1 MEMIF
6 LNVFNRSLAAG
17 WLILAVI
24 VVRLLLKKAPRRL
37 SCVLWAVV
45 AVRLLCPFFPVSSFS
60 LIPSGETISAEVVR
74 FAPAPAVDSGIPV
87 LNEALNPIIGERF
100 APAPGTSVNPLYI
113 WTAIAGIVWLVGVA
127 VMVGYALL
135 SSLRM
140 RSVVREA
147 VPLGMC
153 GESYETGEAGM
164 CGESYETG
172 EVGMCGESYE
182 TGEVGM
188 CAEPHGARP
197 LETGAALP
205 DNVWLCDAV
214 RSPFILGIVRP
225 KIYLPSGITREQMLC
240 ILAHEQAHV
249 ERLDHCLKPFGWLL
263 LSVYWFH
270 PLVWIAYMLFC
281 RDLELACDEKVVGGM
296 DLDGRKSYSHALL
309 ACSLQRKMIFSY
321 PLAFGEIGVR
331 ERVKG
336 ILHYRK
342 PAGWIAAVAV
352 LACAAVA
359 VCFLTDPKEKADD
372 SKIRYLDQWYSRSDL
387 SAETIAWLEWYNGLS
402 AEEQLA
408 VSSEPHDLYDQAG
421 YGGRADVAVETVDA
435 EHDAVGAED
444 MSDNAKDYMDAGHDA
459 VGTEDRSDNAKEH
472 MDAGHDDGG
481 TEDMSDN
488 AGIAVDTV
496 QVGEGAE
503 DSAIYTGTLST
514 AFGIPLQLPG
524 NEGWIQDI
532 EYRQPD
538 GNTVEVEYWDD
549 IAEADC
555 RMTAVR
561 DGALNLSEPDI
572 AYDAAREETWMGST
586 GSGQNVYVKVQCSG
600 DGKHVLATWEYD
612 NGEHQYLFAVRAVV
626 SGENTDISSVP
637 KAVLSMISCL
647 E

>member
-1 MEMIF
+1 MEMEMIF

-24 VVRLLLKKAPRRL
+24 VVRFLLKKAPRRL

-45 AVRLLCPFFPVSSFS
+45 AVRLLCPFFPASSFS
-60 LIPSGETISAEVVR
+60 LIPSGETISAEAVR
-74 FAPAPAVDSGIPV
+74 FAPAPAIDSGIPV
-87 LNEALNPIIGERF
+87 LNEALNPMIGERF

-113 WTAIAGIVWLVGVA
+113 WTAVAGIVWLVGVA
-127 VMVGYALL
+127 VMAGYALL

-147 VPLGMC
+147 VPL
-153 GESYETGEAGM
+153 ES
-164 CGESYETG
+164 
-172 EVGMCGESYE
+172 
-182 TGEVGM
+182 
-188 CAEPHGARP
+188 
-197 LETGAALP
+197 GAALP

-296 DLDGRKSYSHALL
+296 DLDGRKAYSHALL

-342 PAGWIAAVAV
+342 PAGWLAAVAV

-408 VSSEPHDLYDQAG
+408 VSSVPHDLYDQAG

-444 MSDNAKDYMDAGHDA
+444 MPDNAKDYMDTGQDSG
-459 VGTEDRSDNAKEH
+459 GTEDKSDSVKEH
-472 MDAGHDDGG
+472 MNAGQDSGG

-496 QVGEGAE
+496 QAGEGAE
-503 DSAIYTGTLST
+503 GSAIHTGTLSA

-586 GSGQNVYVKVQCSG
+586 GSGQHVYVKVQCSG
-600 DGKHVLATWEYD
+600 DGKQVLATWEYD
-612 NGEHQYLFAVRAVV
+612 NGEHQYQFAVRAVV
-626 SGENTDISSVP
+626 SGENTDISPVP

>member
-1 MEMIF
+1 MEMEMIF

-24 VVRLLLKKAPRRL
+24 VVRFLLKKAPRRL

-45 AVRLLCPFFPVSSFS
+45 AVRLLCPFFPASSFS
-60 LIPSGETISAEVVR
+60 LIPSGETISAEAVR
-74 FAPAPAVDSGIPV
+74 FAPAPAIDSGIPA
-87 LNEALNPIIGERF
+87 LNEALNPMIGERF

-113 WTAIAGIVWLVGVA
+113 WTAVAGIVWLVGVA
-127 VMVGYALL
+127 VMAGYALL

-147 VPLGMC
+147 VPL
-153 GESYETGEAGM
+153 ES
-164 CGESYETG
+164 
-172 EVGMCGESYE
+172 
-182 TGEVGM
+182 
-188 CAEPHGARP
+188 
-197 LETGAALP
+197 GAALP

-296 DLDGRKSYSHALL
+296 DLDGRKAYSHALL

-342 PAGWIAAVAV
+342 PAGWLAAVAV

-359 VCFLTDPKEKADD
+359 VCFLTDPKEKTDD

-408 VSSEPHDLYDQAG
+408 VSSVPHDLYDQAG

-444 MSDNAKDYMDAGHDA
+444 MPDNAKDYMDTGRDSG
-459 VGTEDRSDNAKEH
+459 GTEDKSDSVKEH
-472 MDAGHDDGG
+472 MNAGQDAGG

-496 QVGEGAE
+496 QAGEGAE
-503 DSAIYTGTLST
+503 DSAIHTGTLSA

-586 GSGQNVYVKVQCSG
+586 GSGQHVYVKVQCSG

-612 NGEHQYLFAVRAVV
+612 NGEHQYQFAVRAVV
-626 SGENTDISSVP
+626 SGENTDISPVP

>member
-74 FAPAPAVDSGIPV
+74 FAPAPAIDSGIPA
-87 LNEALNPIIGERF
+87 LNEALNPMIGERF

-153 GESYETGEAGM
+153 GELYETGEAGM

-172 EVGMCGESYE
+172 EVEACGESYE
-182 TGEVGM
+182 AGEVGT

-197 LETGAALP
+197 LKTGAALP

-281 RDLELACDEKVVGGM
+281 RDLELACDEKVVRGM
-296 DLDGRKSYSHALL
+296 DLNGRKAYSHALL

-342 PAGWIAAVAV
+342 PAGWIATVAV

-408 VSSEPHDLYDQAG
+408 VSSEPHDLYELDG
-421 YGGRADVAVETVDA
+421 YGGGADVAVETVDA
-435 EHDAVGAED
+435 EHD
-444 MSDNAKDYMDAGHDA
+444 
-459 VGTEDRSDNAKEH
+459 
-472 MDAGHDDGG
+472 
-481 TEDMSDN
+481 
-488 AGIAVDTV
+488 AVDTV

-586 GSGQNVYVKVQCSG
+586 GSGQHVYVKVQCSG
-600 DGKHVLATWEYD
+600 DGKQVLATWEYD
-612 NGEHQYLFAVRAVV
+612 NGEHQYQFAVRAVV
-626 SGENTDISSVP
+626 SGENTDISPVP

>member
-1 MEMIF
+1 MEMEMIF

-24 VVRLLLKKAPRRL
+24 VVRFLLKKAPRRL

-45 AVRLLCPFFPVSSFS
+45 AVRLLCPFFPASSFS

-74 FAPAPAVDSGIPV
+74 FAPAPAIDSGIPA
-87 LNEALNPIIGERF
+87 LNEALNPMIGERF

-153 GESYETGEAGM
+153 GELYETGEVEA
-164 CGESYETG
+164 CGESYEAG
-172 EVGMCGESYE
+172 EVG
-182 TGEVGM
+182 T

-296 DLDGRKSYSHALL
+296 DLDGRKAYSHALL

-342 PAGWIAAVAV
+342 PAGWLAAVAV

-387 SAETIAWLEWYNGLS
+387 SVETIAWLEWYNGLS

-408 VSSEPHDLYDQAG
+408 VSSVPHDLYELDG
-421 YGGRADVAVETVDA
+421 YGGGADVAVETVDA
-435 EHDAVGAED
+435 EHDAVGTED
-444 MSDNAKDYMDAGHDA
+444 M
-459 VGTEDRSDNAKEH
+459 TDNAKEH
-472 MDAGHDDGG
+472 MDAGRD
-481 TEDMSDN
+481 
-488 AGIAVDTV
+488 AVDTV
-496 QVGEGAE
+496 QAGEGAE
-503 DSAIYTGTLST
+503 DPAIHTGTLST

-586 GSGQNVYVKVQCSG
+586 GSGQHVYVKVQCSG

-612 NGEHQYLFAVRAVV
+612 NGEHQYQFAVRAVV

>member
-1 MEMIF
+1 MEMEMIF

-24 VVRLLLKKAPRRL
+24 VVRFLLKKAPRRL

-45 AVRLLCPFFPVSSFS
+45 AVRLLCPFFPASSFS
-60 LIPSGETISAEVVR
+60 LIPSGETISAEAVR
-74 FAPAPAVDSGIPV
+74 FAPAPAIDSGIPA
-87 LNEALNPIIGERF
+87 LTEALNPMIGERF

-113 WTAIAGIVWLVGVA
+113 WTAVAGIVWLVGVA
-127 VMVGYALL
+127 VMAGYALL

-147 VPLGMC
+147 VPL
-153 GESYETGEAGM
+153 ES
-164 CGESYETG
+164 
-172 EVGMCGESYE
+172 
-182 TGEVGM
+182 
-188 CAEPHGARP
+188 
-197 LETGAALP
+197 GAALP

-296 DLDGRKSYSHALL
+296 DLDGRKAYSHALL

-342 PAGWIAAVAV
+342 PAGWLAAVAV

-408 VSSEPHDLYDQAG
+408 VSSVPHDLYDQAG

-444 MSDNAKDYMDAGHDA
+444 MPDNAKDYMDTGQDSG
-459 VGTEDRSDNAKEH
+459 GTEDKSDSVKEH
-472 MDAGHDDGG
+472 MDAGQDSGG

-496 QVGEGAE
+496 QAGEGAE
-503 DSAIYTGTLST
+503 DPAIHTGTLSA

-586 GSGQNVYVKVQCSG
+586 GSGQHVYVKVQCSG
-600 DGKHVLATWEYD
+600 DGKQVLATWEYD
-612 NGEHQYLFAVRAVV
+612 NGEHQYQFAVRAVV
-626 SGENTDISSVP
+626 SGENTDISPVP

>member
-24 VVRLLLKKAPRRL
+24 VVRFLLKKAPRRL

-74 FAPAPAVDSGIPV
+74 FAPAPAIDSGIPV
-87 LNEALNPIIGERF
+87 LNKALNPMIGERF

-153 GESYETGEAGM
+153 
-164 CGESYETG
+164 
-172 EVGMCGESYE
+172 
-182 TGEVGM
+182 
-188 CAEPHGARP
+188 AEPHGARP

-225 KIYLPSGITREQMLC
+225 KIYLHSGITREQMLC

-296 DLDGRKSYSHALL
+296 DLDGRKAYSHALL

-408 VSSEPHDLYDQAG
+408 VSSEPHDLYDLDG
-421 YGGRADVAVETVDA
+421 YGGGADVAVETVDA

-444 MSDNAKDYMDAGHDA
+444 MPDNAKDYMDAGHDT
-459 VGTEDRSDNAKEH
+459 VGAEDRSDNAKEH
-472 MDAGHDDGG
+472 LDAGQDAGG
-481 TEDMSDN
+481 TEDMTDN
-488 AGIAVDTV
+488 AGISVDIV
-496 QVGEGAE
+496 QAGEGAE
-503 DSAIYTGTLST
+503 DPAIYTGTLSA

-612 NGEHQYLFAVRAVV
+612 NGEHQYQFAVRAVV
-626 SGENTDISSVP
+626 SGENTDISPVP

>member
-1 MEMIF
+1 MEMEMIF

-24 VVRLLLKKAPRRL
+24 VVRFLLKKAPRRL

-45 AVRLLCPFFPVSSFS
+45 AVRLLCPFFPASSFS
-60 LIPSGETISAEVVR
+60 LIPSGETISAEAVR
-74 FAPAPAVDSGIPV
+74 FAPAPAIDSGIPA
-87 LNEALNPIIGERF
+87 LNEALNPMIGERF

-113 WTAIAGIVWLVGVA
+113 WTAVAGIVWLVGVA
-127 VMVGYALL
+127 VMAGYALL
-135 SSLRM
+135 GSLRM

-147 VPLGMC
+147 VPL
-153 GESYETGEAGM
+153 ES
-164 CGESYETG
+164 
-172 EVGMCGESYE
+172 
-182 TGEVGM
+182 
-188 CAEPHGARP
+188 
-197 LETGAALP
+197 GAALP

-296 DLDGRKSYSHALL
+296 DLDGRKAYSHALL

-342 PAGWIAAVAV
+342 PAGWLAAVAV

-408 VSSEPHDLYDQAG
+408 VSSVPHDLYDQAG

-444 MSDNAKDYMDAGHDA
+444 MPDNAKDYMDTGRDSG
-459 VGTEDRSDNAKEH
+459 GTEDKSDSVKEH
-472 MDAGHDDGG
+472 MDAGQDAGG
-481 TEDMSDN
+481 TEDMSDK

-496 QVGEGAE
+496 QAGEGAE
-503 DSAIYTGTLST
+503 DSAIHTGTLSA

-586 GSGQNVYVKVQCSG
+586 GSGQHVYVKVQCSG
-600 DGKHVLATWEYD
+600 DGKQVLATWEYD
-612 NGEHQYLFAVRAVV
+612 NGEHQYQFAVRAVV
-626 SGENTDISSVP
+626 SGENTDISPVP

>member
-1 MEMIF
+1 MEMEMIF

-45 AVRLLCPFFPVSSFS
+45 AVRLLCPFFPASSFS
-60 LIPSGETISAEVVR
+60 LIPSGETISAEAVR
-74 FAPAPAVDSGIPV
+74 FAPAPAIDSGIPA
-87 LNEALNPIIGERF
+87 LNEALNPMIGERF

-113 WTAIAGIVWLVGVA
+113 WTAVAGIVWLVGVA
-127 VMVGYALL
+127 VMAGYALL
-135 SSLRM
+135 GSLRM

-147 VPLGMC
+147 VPL
-153 GESYETGEAGM
+153 ES
-164 CGESYETG
+164 
-172 EVGMCGESYE
+172 
-182 TGEVGM
+182 
-188 CAEPHGARP
+188 
-197 LETGAALP
+197 GAALP

-296 DLDGRKSYSHALL
+296 DLDGRKAYSHALL

-342 PAGWIAAVAV
+342 PAGWLAAVAV

-408 VSSEPHDLYDQAG
+408 VSSVPHDLYDQAG

-444 MSDNAKDYMDAGHDA
+444 MPDNAKDYMDTGQDSG
-459 VGTEDRSDNAKEH
+459 GTEDKSDSVKEH
-472 MDAGHDDGG
+472 MNAGQDSGG

-496 QVGEGAE
+496 QAGEGAE
-503 DSAIYTGTLST
+503 DSAIHTGTLSA

-586 GSGQNVYVKVQCSG
+586 GSGQHVYVKVQCSG

-612 NGEHQYLFAVRAVV
+612 NGEHQYQFAVRAVV
-626 SGENTDISSVP
+626 SGENTDISPVP

>member
-1 MEMIF
+1 MEMEMIF

-24 VVRLLLKKAPRRL
+24 VVRFLLKKAPRRL

-45 AVRLLCPFFPVSSFS
+45 AVRLLCPFFPASSFS
-60 LIPSGETISAEVVR
+60 LIPSGETISAEAVR
-74 FAPAPAVDSGIPV
+74 FAPAPAIDSGIPA
-87 LNEALNPIIGERF
+87 LNEALNPMIGERF

-113 WTAIAGIVWLVGVA
+113 WTAVAGIVWLVGVA
-127 VMVGYALL
+127 VMAGYALL
-135 SSLRM
+135 GSLRM

-147 VPLGMC
+147 VPL
-153 GESYETGEAGM
+153 ES
-164 CGESYETG
+164 
-172 EVGMCGESYE
+172 
-182 TGEVGM
+182 
-188 CAEPHGARP
+188 
-197 LETGAALP
+197 GAALP

-296 DLDGRKSYSHALL
+296 DLDGRKAYSHALL

-342 PAGWIAAVAV
+342 PAGWLAAVAV

-372 SKIRYLDQWYSRSDL
+372 SKISYLDQWYSRSDL

-408 VSSEPHDLYDQAG
+408 VSSVPHDLYDQAG

-444 MSDNAKDYMDAGHDA
+444 MPDNAKDYMDTGQDSG
-459 VGTEDRSDNAKEH
+459 GTEDKSDSVKEH
-472 MDAGHDDGG
+472 MNAGQDSGG

-496 QVGEGAE
+496 QAGEGAE
-503 DSAIYTGTLST
+503 DPAIHTGTLSA

-586 GSGQNVYVKVQCSG
+586 GSGQHVYVKVQCSG

-612 NGEHQYLFAVRAVV
+612 NGEHQYQFAVRAVV
-626 SGENTDISSVP
+626 SGENTDISPVP

>member
-45 AVRLLCPFFPVSSFS
+45 AVRLLCPFFPASSFS
-60 LIPSGETISAEVVR
+60 LIPSGETISAEAVR
-74 FAPAPAVDSGIPV
+74 FAPAPAIDSGIPA
-87 LNEALNPIIGERF
+87 LNEALNPMIGERF

-113 WTAIAGIVWLVGVA
+113 WTAVAGIVWLVGVA
-127 VMVGYALL
+127 VMAGYALL
-135 SSLRM
+135 GSLRM

-147 VPLGMC
+147 VPL
-153 GESYETGEAGM
+153 ES
-164 CGESYETG
+164 
-172 EVGMCGESYE
+172 
-182 TGEVGM
+182 
-188 CAEPHGARP
+188 
-197 LETGAALP
+197 GAALP

-296 DLDGRKSYSHALL
+296 DLDGRKAYSHALL

-342 PAGWIAAVAV
+342 PAGWLAAVAV

-408 VSSEPHDLYDQAG
+408 VSSVPHDLYDQAG

-444 MSDNAKDYMDAGHDA
+444 MPDNAKDYMDTGRDSG
-459 VGTEDRSDNAKEH
+459 GTEDKSDSVKEH
-472 MDAGHDDGG
+472 MNAGQDAGG

-496 QVGEGAE
+496 QAGEGAE
-503 DSAIYTGTLST
+503 DPAIHTGTLSA

-586 GSGQNVYVKVQCSG
+586 GSGQHVYVKVQCSG

-612 NGEHQYLFAVRAVV
+612 NGEHQYQFAVRAVV
-626 SGENTDISSVP
+626 SGENTDISPVP

>member
-1 MEMIF
+1 MEMEMIF

-24 VVRLLLKKAPRRL
+24 VVRFLLKKAPRRL

-45 AVRLLCPFFPVSSFS
+45 AVRLLCPFFPASSFS
-60 LIPSGETISAEVVR
+60 LIPSGETISAEAVR
-74 FAPAPAVDSGIPV
+74 FAPAPAIDSGIPA
-87 LNEALNPIIGERF
+87 LNEALNPMIGERF

-113 WTAIAGIVWLVGVA
+113 WTAVAGIVWLVGVA
-127 VMVGYALL
+127 VMAGYALL
-135 SSLRM
+135 GSLRM

-147 VPLGMC
+147 VPL
-153 GESYETGEAGM
+153 ES
-164 CGESYETG
+164 
-172 EVGMCGESYE
+172 
-182 TGEVGM
+182 
-188 CAEPHGARP
+188 
-197 LETGAALP
+197 GAALP

-296 DLDGRKSYSHALL
+296 DLDGRKAYSHALL

-342 PAGWIAAVAV
+342 PAGWLAAVAV

-408 VSSEPHDLYDQAG
+408 VSSVPHDLYDQAG

-444 MSDNAKDYMDAGHDA
+444 MPDNAKDYMDAGRD
-459 VGTEDRSDNAKEH
+459 
-472 MDAGHDDGG
+472 
-481 TEDMSDN
+481 
-488 AGIAVDTV
+488 AVDTV
-496 QVGEGAE
+496 QAGEGAE
-503 DSAIYTGTLST
+503 DPAIHTGTLST

-586 GSGQNVYVKVQCSG
+586 GSGQHVYVKVQCSG

-612 NGEHQYLFAVRAVV
+612 NGEHQYQFAVRAVV
-626 SGENTDISSVP
+626 SGENTDISPVP

>member
-1 MEMIF
+1 MEMEMIF

-45 AVRLLCPFFPVSSFS
+45 AVRLLCPFFPASSFS
-60 LIPSGETISAEVVR
+60 LIPSGETISAEAVR
-74 FAPAPAVDSGIPV
+74 FAPAPAIDSGIPA
-87 LNEALNPIIGERF
+87 LNEALNPMIGERF

-113 WTAIAGIVWLVGVA
+113 WTAVAGIVWLVGVA
-127 VMVGYALL
+127 VMAGYALL
-135 SSLRM
+135 GSLRM

-147 VPLGMC
+147 VPL
-153 GESYETGEAGM
+153 ES
-164 CGESYETG
+164 
-172 EVGMCGESYE
+172 
-182 TGEVGM
+182 
-188 CAEPHGARP
+188 
-197 LETGAALP
+197 GAALP

-296 DLDGRKSYSHALL
+296 DLDGRKAYSHALL

-342 PAGWIAAVAV
+342 PAGWLAAVAV

-359 VCFLTDPKEKADD
+359 VCFLTDPKEKTDD

-408 VSSEPHDLYDQAG
+408 VSSVPHDLYDQAG

-444 MSDNAKDYMDAGHDA
+444 MPDNAKDYMDTGQDSG
-459 VGTEDRSDNAKEH
+459 GTEDKSDSVKEH
-472 MDAGHDDGG
+472 MNAGQDSGG

-496 QVGEGAE
+496 QAGEGAE
-503 DSAIYTGTLST
+503 DPAIHTGTLSA

-586 GSGQNVYVKVQCSG
+586 GSGQHVYVKVQCSG

-612 NGEHQYLFAVRAVV
+612 NGEHQYQFAVRAVV
-626 SGENTDISSVP
+626 SGENTDISPVP

>member
-24 VVRLLLKKAPRRL
+24 VVRLMLKKAPRRL

-45 AVRLLCPFFPVSSFS
+45 AVRLLCPFFPASSFS
-60 LIPSGETISAEVVR
+60 LIPSGETISAEAVR
-74 FAPAPAVDSGIPV
+74 FAPAPAIDSGIPA
-87 LNEALNPIIGERF
+87 LNEALNPMIGERF

-127 VMVGYALL
+127 VMAGYALF

-153 GESYETGEAGM
+153 GESYETGEVEA
-164 CGESYETG
+164 CGESYEAG
-172 EVGMCGESYE
+172 EAG
-182 TGEVGM
+182 T

-296 DLDGRKSYSHALL
+296 DLDGRKAYSHALL

-402 AEEQLA
+402 AEEQMA
-408 VSSEPHDLYDQAG
+408 VSSVPHDLYDLDG

-444 MSDNAKDYMDAGHDA
+444 MPDNAKDYMDAGRD
-459 VGTEDRSDNAKEH
+459 
-472 MDAGHDDGG
+472 
-481 TEDMSDN
+481 
-488 AGIAVDTV
+488 AVDTV

-503 DSAIYTGTLST
+503 DPAIHTGTLST

-586 GSGQNVYVKVQCSG
+586 GSGQHVYVKVQCSG

-612 NGEHQYLFAVRAVV
+612 NGEHQYQFAVRAVV

>member
-1 MEMIF
+1 MEMEMIF

-24 VVRLLLKKAPRRL
+24 VVRFLLKKAPRRL

-45 AVRLLCPFFPVSSFS
+45 AVRLLCPFFPASSFS
-60 LIPSGETISAEVVR
+60 LIPSGETISAEAVR
-74 FAPAPAVDSGIPV
+74 FAPAPAIDSGIPA
-87 LNEALNPIIGERF
+87 LNEALNPMIGERF

-113 WTAIAGIVWLVGVA
+113 WTAVAGIVWLVGVA
-127 VMVGYALL
+127 VMAGYALL

-147 VPLGMC
+147 VPL
-153 GESYETGEAGM
+153 ES
-164 CGESYETG
+164 
-172 EVGMCGESYE
+172 
-182 TGEVGM
+182 
-188 CAEPHGARP
+188 
-197 LETGAALP
+197 GAALP

-296 DLDGRKSYSHALL
+296 DLDGRKAYSHALL

-342 PAGWIAAVAV
+342 PAGWLAAVAV

-408 VSSEPHDLYDQAG
+408 VSSVPHDLYDQAG

-444 MSDNAKDYMDAGHDA
+444 MPDNAKDYMDTGQDSG
-459 VGTEDRSDNAKEH
+459 GTEDKSDSVKEH
-472 MDAGHDDGG
+472 MNAGQDAGG

-496 QVGEGAE
+496 QAGEGAE
-503 DSAIYTGTLST
+503 DPAIHTGTLSA

-586 GSGQNVYVKVQCSG
+586 GSGQHVYVKVQCSG
-600 DGKHVLATWEYD
+600 DGKQVLATWEYD
-612 NGEHQYLFAVRAVV
+612 NGEHQYQFAVRAVV
-626 SGENTDISSVP
+626 SGENTDISPVP

>member
-24 VVRLLLKKAPRRL
+24 VVRFLLKKAPRRL

-74 FAPAPAVDSGIPV
+74 FAPAPAIDSGIPA
-87 LNEALNPIIGERF
+87 LNEALNPMIGERF
-100 APAPGTSVNPLYI
+100 AQAPGTSVNPLYI

-153 GESYETGEAGM
+153 
-164 CGESYETG
+164 
-172 EVGMCGESYE
+172 
-182 TGEVGM
+182 
-188 CAEPHGARP
+188 AEPHGARP

-225 KIYLPSGITREQMLC
+225 KIYLHSGITREQMLC

-296 DLDGRKSYSHALL
+296 DLDGRKAYSHALL

-408 VSSEPHDLYDQAG
+408 VSSEPHDLYDLDG
-421 YGGRADVAVETVDA
+421 YGGGADVAVETVDA

-444 MSDNAKDYMDAGHDA
+444 MPDNAKDYMDAGHDT
-459 VGTEDRSDNAKEH
+459 VGAEDRSDNAKEH
-472 MDAGHDDGG
+472 LDAGQDAGG
-481 TEDMSDN
+481 TEDMTDN
-488 AGIAVDTV
+488 AGISVDIV
-496 QVGEGAE
+496 QAGEGAE
-503 DSAIYTGTLST
+503 DPAIYTGTLSA

-612 NGEHQYLFAVRAVV
+612 NGEHQYQFAVRAVV
-626 SGENTDISSVP
+626 SGENTDISPVP

>member
-24 VVRLLLKKAPRRL
+24 VVRFLLKKAPRRL

-74 FAPAPAVDSGIPV
+74 FAPAPAIDSGIPA
-87 LNEALNPIIGERF
+87 LNEALNPMIGERF
-100 APAPGTSVNPLYI
+100 AQAPGTSVNPLYI

-153 GESYETGEAGM
+153 
-164 CGESYETG
+164 
-172 EVGMCGESYE
+172 
-182 TGEVGM
+182 
-188 CAEPHGARP
+188 AEPHGARP

-225 KIYLPSGITREQMLC
+225 KIYLHSGITREQMLC

-296 DLDGRKSYSHALL
+296 DLDGRKAYSHALL

-342 PAGWIAAVAV
+342 PAGWLAAVAV

-408 VSSEPHDLYDQAG
+408 VSSEPHDLYDLDG
-421 YGGRADVAVETVDA
+421 YGGGADVAVETVDA

-444 MSDNAKDYMDAGHDA
+444 MPDNAKDYMDAGHDT
-459 VGTEDRSDNAKEH
+459 VGAEDRSDNAKEH
-472 MDAGHDDGG
+472 LDAGQDAGG
-481 TEDMSDN
+481 TEDMTDN
-488 AGIAVDTV
+488 AGISVDIV
-496 QVGEGAE
+496 QAGEGAE
-503 DSAIYTGTLST
+503 DPAIYTGTLSA

-612 NGEHQYLFAVRAVV
+612 NGEHQYQFAVRAVV
-626 SGENTDISSVP
+626 SGENTDISPVP

>member
-1 MEMIF
+1 MEMEMIF

-24 VVRLLLKKAPRRL
+24 VVRFLLKKAPRRL

-45 AVRLLCPFFPVSSFS
+45 AVRLLCPFFPASSFS
-60 LIPSGETISAEVVR
+60 LIPSGETISAEAVR
-74 FAPAPAVDSGIPV
+74 FAPAPAIDSGIPA
-87 LNEALNPIIGERF
+87 LTEALNPMIGERF

-113 WTAIAGIVWLVGVA
+113 WTAVAGIVWLVGVA
-127 VMVGYALL
+127 VMAGYALL
-135 SSLRM
+135 GSLRM

-147 VPLGMC
+147 VPL
-153 GESYETGEAGM
+153 ES
-164 CGESYETG
+164 
-172 EVGMCGESYE
+172 
-182 TGEVGM
+182 
-188 CAEPHGARP
+188 
-197 LETGAALP
+197 GAALP

-296 DLDGRKSYSHALL
+296 DLDGRKAYSHALL

-342 PAGWIAAVAV
+342 PAGWLAAVAV

-408 VSSEPHDLYDQAG
+408 VSSVPHDLYDQAG

-444 MSDNAKDYMDAGHDA
+444 MPDNAKDYMDTGQDSG
-459 VGTEDRSDNAKEH
+459 GTEDKSDSVKEH
-472 MDAGHDDGG
+472 MNAGQDSGG

-496 QVGEGAE
+496 QAGEGAE
-503 DSAIYTGTLST
+503 DPAIHTGTLSA

-586 GSGQNVYVKVQCSG
+586 GSGQHVYVKVQCSG
-600 DGKHVLATWEYD
+600 DGKQVLATWEYD
-612 NGEHQYLFAVRAVV
+612 NGEHQYQFAVRAVV

>member
-1 MEMIF
+1 MEMEMIF

-24 VVRLLLKKAPRRL
+24 VVRFLLKKAPRRL

-45 AVRLLCPFFPVSSFS
+45 AVRLLCPFFPASSFS
-60 LIPSGETISAEVVR
+60 LIPSGETISAEAVR
-74 FAPAPAVDSGIPV
+74 FAPAPAIDSGIPA
-87 LNEALNPIIGERF
+87 LNEALNPMIGERF

-113 WTAIAGIVWLVGVA
+113 WTAVAGIVWLVGVA
-127 VMVGYALL
+127 VMAGYALL
-135 SSLRM
+135 GSLRM

-147 VPLGMC
+147 VPL
-153 GESYETGEAGM
+153 ES
-164 CGESYETG
+164 
-172 EVGMCGESYE
+172 
-182 TGEVGM
+182 
-188 CAEPHGARP
+188 
-197 LETGAALP
+197 GAALP

-296 DLDGRKSYSHALL
+296 DLDGRKAYSHALL

-342 PAGWIAAVAV
+342 PAGWLAAVAV

-387 SAETIAWLEWYNGLS
+387 SAETIAWLEWYNVLS

-408 VSSEPHDLYDQAG
+408 VSSVPHDLYDLAG

-444 MSDNAKDYMDAGHDA
+444 MPDNAKDYMDAGRD
-459 VGTEDRSDNAKEH
+459 
-472 MDAGHDDGG
+472 
-481 TEDMSDN
+481 
-488 AGIAVDTV
+488 AVDTV
-496 QVGEGAE
+496 QAGEGAE
-503 DSAIYTGTLST
+503 DPAIHTGTLST

-586 GSGQNVYVKVQCSG
+586 GSGQHVYVKVQCSG

-612 NGEHQYLFAVRAVV
+612 NGEHQYQFAVRAVV
-626 SGENTDISSVP
+626 SGENTDISPVP

>member
-1 MEMIF
+1 MEMEMIF

-24 VVRLLLKKAPRRL
+24 VVRFLLKKAPRRL

-45 AVRLLCPFFPVSSFS
+45 AVRLLCPFFPASSFS
-60 LIPSGETISAEVVR
+60 LIPSGETISAEAVR
-74 FAPAPAVDSGIPV
+74 FAPAPAIDSGIPA
-87 LNEALNPIIGERF
+87 LNEALNPMIGERF

-113 WTAIAGIVWLVGVA
+113 WTAVAGIVWLVGVA
-127 VMVGYALL
+127 VMAGYALL

-147 VPLGMC
+147 VPL
-153 GESYETGEAGM
+153 ES
-164 CGESYETG
+164 
-172 EVGMCGESYE
+172 
-182 TGEVGM
+182 
-188 CAEPHGARP
+188 
-197 LETGAALP
+197 GAALP

-296 DLDGRKSYSHALL
+296 DLDGRKAYSHALL

-342 PAGWIAAVAV
+342 PAGWLAAVAV

-408 VSSEPHDLYDQAG
+408 VSSVPHDLYDLAG

-444 MSDNAKDYMDAGHDA
+444 MPDNAKDYMDAGRD
-459 VGTEDRSDNAKEH
+459 
-472 MDAGHDDGG
+472 
-481 TEDMSDN
+481 
-488 AGIAVDTV
+488 AVDTV
-496 QVGEGAE
+496 QAGEGAE
-503 DSAIYTGTLST
+503 DPAIHTGTLST

-586 GSGQNVYVKVQCSG
+586 GSGQHVYVKVQCSG

-612 NGEHQYLFAVRAVV
+612 NGEHQYQFAVRAVV
-626 SGENTDISSVP
+626 SGENTDISPVP

>member
-1 MEMIF
+1 MEMEMIF

-24 VVRLLLKKAPRRL
+24 VVRFLLKKAPRRL

-45 AVRLLCPFFPVSSFS
+45 AVRLLCPFFPASSFS
-60 LIPSGETISAEVVR
+60 LIPSGETISAEAVR
-74 FAPAPAVDSGIPV
+74 FAPAPAIDSGIPA
-87 LNEALNPIIGERF
+87 LTEALNPMIGERF

-113 WTAIAGIVWLVGVA
+113 WTAVAGIVWLVGVA
-127 VMVGYALL
+127 VMAGYALL
-135 SSLRM
+135 GSLRM

-147 VPLGMC
+147 VPL
-153 GESYETGEAGM
+153 ES
-164 CGESYETG
+164 
-172 EVGMCGESYE
+172 
-182 TGEVGM
+182 
-188 CAEPHGARP
+188 
-197 LETGAALP
+197 GAALP

-296 DLDGRKSYSHALL
+296 DLDGRKAYSHALL

-342 PAGWIAAVAV
+342 PAGWLAAVAV

-408 VSSEPHDLYDQAG
+408 VSSVPHDLYDLAG

-444 MSDNAKDYMDAGHDA
+444 MPDNAKDYMDAGRD
-459 VGTEDRSDNAKEH
+459 
-472 MDAGHDDGG
+472 
-481 TEDMSDN
+481 
-488 AGIAVDTV
+488 AVDTV
-496 QVGEGAE
+496 QAGEGAE
-503 DSAIYTGTLST
+503 DPAIHTGTLSA

-586 GSGQNVYVKVQCSG
+586 GSGQHVYVKVQCSG

-612 NGEHQYLFAVRAVV
+612 NGEHQYQFAVRAVV
-626 SGENTDISSVP
+626 SGENTDISPVP

>member
-1 MEMIF
+1 MEMEMIF

-24 VVRLLLKKAPRRL
+24 VVRFLLKKAPRRL

-45 AVRLLCPFFPVSSFS
+45 AVRLLCPFFPASSFS
-60 LIPSGETISAEVVR
+60 LIPSGETISAEAVR
-74 FAPAPAVDSGIPV
+74 FAPAPAIDSGIPA
-87 LNEALNPIIGERF
+87 LTEALNPMIGERF

-113 WTAIAGIVWLVGVA
+113 WTAVAGIVWLVGVA
-127 VMVGYALL
+127 VMAGYALL
-135 SSLRM
+135 GSLRM

-147 VPLGMC
+147 VPL
-153 GESYETGEAGM
+153 ES
-164 CGESYETG
+164 
-172 EVGMCGESYE
+172 
-182 TGEVGM
+182 
-188 CAEPHGARP
+188 
-197 LETGAALP
+197 GAALP

-296 DLDGRKSYSHALL
+296 DLDGRKAYSHALL

-342 PAGWIAAVAV
+342 PAGWLAAVAV

-408 VSSEPHDLYDQAG
+408 VSSVPHDLYDQAG

-444 MSDNAKDYMDAGHDA
+444 MPDNAKDYMDTGQDSG
-459 VGTEDRSDNAKEH
+459 GTEDKSDSVKEH
-472 MDAGHDDGG
+472 MDAGQDSGG

-496 QVGEGAE
+496 QAGEGAE
-503 DSAIYTGTLST
+503 DSAIHTGTLSA

-586 GSGQNVYVKVQCSG
+586 GSGQHVYVKVQCSG
-600 DGKHVLATWEYD
+600 DGKQVLATWEYD
-612 NGEHQYLFAVRAVV
+612 NGEHQYQFAVRAVV
-626 SGENTDISSVP
+626 SGENTDISPVP

>member
-1 MEMIF
+1 MEMEMIF

-24 VVRLLLKKAPRRL
+24 VVRFLLKKAPRRL

-45 AVRLLCPFFPVSSFS
+45 AVRLLCPFFPASSFS
-60 LIPSGETISAEVVR
+60 LIPSGETISAEAVR
-74 FAPAPAVDSGIPV
+74 FAPAPAIDSGIPA
-87 LNEALNPIIGERF
+87 LNEALNPMIGERF

-113 WTAIAGIVWLVGVA
+113 WTAVAGIVWLVGVA
-127 VMVGYALL
+127 VMAGYALL
-135 SSLRM
+135 GSLRM

-153 GESYETGEAGM
+153 GESYETGEVEA

-172 EVGMCGESYE
+172 EAG
-182 TGEVGM
+182 T
-188 CAEPHGARP
+188 CAEPHRARP

-296 DLDGRKSYSHALL
+296 DLDGRKAYSHALL

-342 PAGWIAAVAV
+342 PAGWLAAVAV

-408 VSSEPHDLYDQAG
+408 VSSVPHDLYDQAG

-444 MSDNAKDYMDAGHDA
+444 MPDNAKDYMDAGRD
-459 VGTEDRSDNAKEH
+459 
-472 MDAGHDDGG
+472 
-481 TEDMSDN
+481 
-488 AGIAVDTV
+488 AVDTV
-496 QVGEGAE
+496 QAGEGAE
-503 DSAIYTGTLST
+503 DPAIHTGTLST

-586 GSGQNVYVKVQCSG
+586 GSGQHVYVKVQCSG

-612 NGEHQYLFAVRAVV
+612 NGEHQYQFAVRAVV

>member
-1 MEMIF
+1 MEMEMIF

-24 VVRLLLKKAPRRL
+24 VVRFLLKKAPRRL

-45 AVRLLCPFFPVSSFS
+45 AVRLLCPFFPASSFS
-60 LIPSGETISAEVVR
+60 LIPSGETISAEAVR
-74 FAPAPAVDSGIPV
+74 FAPAPAIDSGIPA
-87 LNEALNPIIGERF
+87 LNEALNPMIGERF

-113 WTAIAGIVWLVGVA
+113 WTAVAGIVWLVGVA
-127 VMVGYALL
+127 VMAGYALL
-135 SSLRM
+135 GSLRM

-147 VPLGMC
+147 VPL
-153 GESYETGEAGM
+153 ES
-164 CGESYETG
+164 
-172 EVGMCGESYE
+172 
-182 TGEVGM
+182 
-188 CAEPHGARP
+188 
-197 LETGAALP
+197 GAALP

-296 DLDGRKSYSHALL
+296 DLDGRKAYSHALL
-309 ACSLQRKMIFSY
+309 VCSLQRKMIFSY

-342 PAGWIAAVAV
+342 PAGWLAAVAV

-408 VSSEPHDLYDQAG
+408 VSSVPHDLYDQAG

-444 MSDNAKDYMDAGHDA
+444 MPDNAKDYMDTGQDSG
-459 VGTEDRSDNAKEH
+459 GTEDKSDSVKEH
-472 MDAGHDDGG
+472 MNAGQDSGG

-496 QVGEGAE
+496 QAGEGAE
-503 DSAIYTGTLST
+503 DPAIHTGTLSA

-586 GSGQNVYVKVQCSG
+586 GSGQHVYVKVQCSG
-600 DGKHVLATWEYD
+600 DGKQVLATWEYD
-612 NGEHQYLFAVRAVV
+612 NGEHQYQFAVRAVV
-626 SGENTDISSVP
+626 SGENTDISPVP

>member
-1 MEMIF
+1 MEMEMIF

-24 VVRLLLKKAPRRL
+24 VVRFLLKKAPRRL

-45 AVRLLCPFFPVSSFS
+45 AVRLLCPFFPASSFS
-60 LIPSGETISAEVVR
+60 LIPSGETISAEAVR
-74 FAPAPAVDSGIPV
+74 FAPAPAIDSGIPA
-87 LNEALNPIIGERF
+87 LNEALNPMIGERF

-113 WTAIAGIVWLVGVA
+113 WTAVAGIVWLVGVA
-127 VMVGYALL
+127 VMAGYALL
-135 SSLRM
+135 GSLRM

-147 VPLGMC
+147 VPL
-153 GESYETGEAGM
+153 ES
-164 CGESYETG
+164 
-172 EVGMCGESYE
+172 
-182 TGEVGM
+182 
-188 CAEPHGARP
+188 
-197 LETGAALP
+197 GAALP

-296 DLDGRKSYSHALL
+296 DLDGRKAYSHALL

-342 PAGWIAAVAV
+342 PAGWLAAVAV

-408 VSSEPHDLYDQAG
+408 VSSVPHDLYDQAG

-444 MSDNAKDYMDAGHDA
+444 MPDNAKDYMDTGQDSG
-459 VGTEDRSDNAKEH
+459 GTEDKSDSVKEH
-472 MDAGHDDGG
+472 MDAGQDSGG

-496 QVGEGAE
+496 QAGEGAE
-503 DSAIYTGTLST
+503 GSAIHTGTLSA

-586 GSGQNVYVKVQCSG
+586 GSGQHVYVKVQCSG

-612 NGEHQYLFAVRAVV
+612 NGEHQYQFAVRAVV
-626 SGENTDISSVP
+626 SGENTDISPVP

>member
-1 MEMIF
+1 MEMEMIF

-24 VVRLLLKKAPRRL
+24 VVRFLLKKAPRRL

-45 AVRLLCPFFPVSSFS
+45 AVRLLCPFFPASSFS
-60 LIPSGETISAEVVR
+60 LIPSGETISAEAVR
-74 FAPAPAVDSGIPV
+74 FAPAPAIDSGIPA
-87 LNEALNPIIGERF
+87 LNEALNPMIGERF

-113 WTAIAGIVWLVGVA
+113 WTAVAGIVWLVGVA
-127 VMVGYALL
+127 VMAGYALL
-135 SSLRM
+135 GSLRM

-147 VPLGMC
+147 VPL
-153 GESYETGEAGM
+153 ES
-164 CGESYETG
+164 
-172 EVGMCGESYE
+172 
-182 TGEVGM
+182 
-188 CAEPHGARP
+188 
-197 LETGAALP
+197 GAALP

-296 DLDGRKSYSHALL
+296 DLDGRKAYSHALL

-342 PAGWIAAVAV
+342 PAGWLAAVAV

-408 VSSEPHDLYDQAG
+408 VSSVPHDLYDQAG

-444 MSDNAKDYMDAGHDA
+444 MPDNAKDYMDTGQDSG
-459 VGTEDRSDNAKEH
+459 GTEDKSDSVKEH
-472 MDAGHDDGG
+472 MNAGQDSGG

-496 QVGEGAE
+496 QAGEGAE
-503 DSAIYTGTLST
+503 DPAIHTGTLSA

-586 GSGQNVYVKVQCSG
+586 GSGQHVYVKVQCSG

-612 NGEHQYLFAVRAVV
+612 NGEHQYQFAVRAVV
-626 SGENTDISSVP
+626 SGENTDISPVP

>member
-1 MEMIF
+1 MEMEMIF

-24 VVRLLLKKAPRRL
+24 VVRFLLKKAPRRL

-45 AVRLLCPFFPVSSFS
+45 AVRLLCPFFPASSFS
-60 LIPSGETISAEVVR
+60 LIPSGETISAEAVR
-74 FAPAPAVDSGIPV
+74 FAPAPAIDSGIPA
-87 LNEALNPIIGERF
+87 LNEALNPMIGERF

-113 WTAIAGIVWLVGVA
+113 WTAVAGIVWLVGVA
-127 VMVGYALL
+127 VMAGYALL

-147 VPLGMC
+147 VPL
-153 GESYETGEAGM
+153 ES
-164 CGESYETG
+164 
-172 EVGMCGESYE
+172 
-182 TGEVGM
+182 
-188 CAEPHGARP
+188 
-197 LETGAALP
+197 GAALP

-296 DLDGRKSYSHALL
+296 DLDGRKAYSHALL

-342 PAGWIAAVAV
+342 PAGWLAAVAV

-408 VSSEPHDLYDQAG
+408 VSSVPHDLYDQAG

-444 MSDNAKDYMDAGHDA
+444 MPDNAKDYMDTGQDSG
-459 VGTEDRSDNAKEH
+459 GTEDKSDSVKEH
-472 MDAGHDDGG
+472 MNAGQDAGG

-496 QVGEGAE
+496 QAGEGAE
-503 DSAIYTGTLST
+503 DPAIHTGTLSA

-586 GSGQNVYVKVQCSG
+586 GSGQHVYVKVQCSG

-612 NGEHQYLFAVRAVV
+612 NGEHQYQFAVRAVV
-626 SGENTDISSVP
+626 SGENTDISPVP

>member
-1 MEMIF
+1 MEMEMIF

-24 VVRLLLKKAPRRL
+24 VVRFLLKKAPRRL

-45 AVRLLCPFFPVSSFS
+45 AVRLLCPFFPASSFS
-60 LIPSGETISAEVVR
+60 LIPSGETISAEAVR
-74 FAPAPAVDSGIPV
+74 FAPAPAIDSGIPA
-87 LNEALNPIIGERF
+87 LNEALNPMIGERF

-127 VMVGYALL
+127 VMAGYALL
-135 SSLRM
+135 GSLRM

-153 GESYETGEAGM
+153 GESYETGEVEA

-172 EVGMCGESYE
+172 EAG
-182 TGEVGM
+182 T
-188 CAEPHGARP
+188 CAEPHRARP

-296 DLDGRKSYSHALL
+296 DLDGRKAYSHALL

-342 PAGWIAAVAV
+342 PAGWLAAVAV

-408 VSSEPHDLYDQAG
+408 VSSVPHDLYDQAG

-444 MSDNAKDYMDAGHDA
+444 MPDNAKDYMDTGRD
-459 VGTEDRSDNAKEH
+459 
-472 MDAGHDDGG
+472 
-481 TEDMSDN
+481 
-488 AGIAVDTV
+488 AVDTV
-496 QVGEGAE
+496 QAGEGAE
-503 DSAIYTGTLST
+503 DPAIHTGTLSA

-586 GSGQNVYVKVQCSG
+586 GSGQHVYVKVQCSG
-600 DGKHVLATWEYD
+600 DGKQVLATWEYD
-612 NGEHQYLFAVRAVV
+612 NGEHQYQFAVRAVV

>member
-1 MEMIF
+1 MEMEMIF

-24 VVRLLLKKAPRRL
+24 VVRFLLKKAPRRL

-45 AVRLLCPFFPVSSFS
+45 AVRLLCPFFPASSFS
-60 LIPSGETISAEVVR
+60 LIPSGETISAEAVR
-74 FAPAPAVDSGIPV
+74 FAPAPAIDSGIPA
-87 LNEALNPIIGERF
+87 LNEALNPMIGERF

-113 WTAIAGIVWLVGVA
+113 WTAVAGIVWLVGVA
-127 VMVGYALL
+127 VMAGYALL
-135 SSLRM
+135 GSLRM

-147 VPLGMC
+147 VPL
-153 GESYETGEAGM
+153 ES
-164 CGESYETG
+164 
-172 EVGMCGESYE
+172 
-182 TGEVGM
+182 
-188 CAEPHGARP
+188 
-197 LETGAALP
+197 GAALP

-296 DLDGRKSYSHALL
+296 DLDGRKAYSHALL

-342 PAGWIAAVAV
+342 PAGWLAAVAV

-408 VSSEPHDLYDQAG
+408 VSSVPHDLYDQAG

-444 MSDNAKDYMDAGHDA
+444 MPDNAKDYMDTGRDSG
-459 VGTEDRSDNAKEH
+459 GTEDKSDSVKEH
-472 MDAGHDDGG
+472 MNAGQDSGG

-496 QVGEGAE
+496 QAGEGAE
-503 DSAIYTGTLST
+503 DPAIHTGTLSA

-586 GSGQNVYVKVQCSG
+586 GSGQHVYVKVQCSG

-612 NGEHQYLFAVRAVV
+612 NGEHQYQFAVRAVV
-626 SGENTDISSVP
+626 SGENTDISPVP

>member
-60 LIPSGETISAEVVR
+60 LIPSGETISAEAVR
-74 FAPAPAVDSGIPV
+74 FAPAPAIDSGIPA
-87 LNEALNPIIGERF
+87 LNEALNPMIGERF

-113 WTAIAGIVWLVGVA
+113 WTAVAGIVWLVGVA
-127 VMVGYALL
+127 VMAGYALL
-135 SSLRM
+135 GSLRM

-147 VPLGMC
+147 VPL
-153 GESYETGEAGM
+153 ES
-164 CGESYETG
+164 
-172 EVGMCGESYE
+172 
-182 TGEVGM
+182 
-188 CAEPHGARP
+188 
-197 LETGAALP
+197 GAALP

-296 DLDGRKSYSHALL
+296 DLDGRKAYSHALL

-342 PAGWIAAVAV
+342 PAGWLAAVAV

-387 SAETIAWLEWYNGLS
+387 SAETIAWLEWYNVLS

-408 VSSEPHDLYDQAG
+408 VSSVPHDLYDLAG

-444 MSDNAKDYMDAGHDA
+444 MPDNAKDYMDTGQDSG
-459 VGTEDRSDNAKEH
+459 GTEDKSDSVKEH
-472 MDAGHDDGG
+472 MNAGQDSGG

-496 QVGEGAE
+496 QAGEGAE
-503 DSAIYTGTLST
+503 DSAIHTGTLSA

-586 GSGQNVYVKVQCSG
+586 GSGQHVYVKVQCSG
-600 DGKHVLATWEYD
+600 DGKQVLATWEYD
-612 NGEHQYLFAVRAVV
+612 NGEHQYQFAVRAVV
-626 SGENTDISSVP
+626 SGENTDISPVP